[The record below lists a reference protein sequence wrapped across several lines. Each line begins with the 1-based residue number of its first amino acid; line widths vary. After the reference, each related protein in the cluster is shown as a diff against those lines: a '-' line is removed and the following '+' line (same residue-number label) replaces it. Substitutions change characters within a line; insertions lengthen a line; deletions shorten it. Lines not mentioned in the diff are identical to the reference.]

1 MDILSSREWAIV
13 TWIIIY
19 LCITI
24 FVLKVDFTDVF
35 KSFFN
40 KKLSIL
46 WISILLYNLFIT
58 IILSYSRY
66 WNNIYIKDIVFWI
79 VFSCITST
87 ISVFDQK
94 KIFFFKKIILTN
106 ITVSALIEFIISELT
121 LSYCLE
127 LFFIGIFLPI
137 NLLFLVSQTS
147 LEYKTAEDVLKK
159 ILSLINII
167 FVVYILVELYK
178 SFNFLLSQETWF
190 KFIIPLLYSILCS
203 PLYYIFII
211 LNDLNFLEDI
221 LGWLAVILMAIILRF
236 TDWYILDPLLSLVI
250 SFFILSKAI
259 PRFWST
265 LKIFLDAVPEGV
277 DIKQVK
283 SRLEQLDYV
292 ASVNQL
298 NLWTMDGLEKNAIIH
313 VCLEH
318 VKHMEVC
325 KESIR
330 DLLKERGFQNVTIEV
345 DSSLMNHAHHKR
357 CVDELKS
364 LDEHEH

>member
-1 MDILSSREWAIV
+1 MNILSSREWAIV

-58 IILSYSRY
+58 IILLYSRY

-94 KIFFFKKIILTN
+94 KIFSFKKIILTN

-137 NLLFLVSQTS
+137 NLLFLVAQTS
-147 LEYKTAEDVLKK
+147 LEYKTA
-159 ILSLINII
+159 
-167 FVVYILVELYK
+167 
-178 SFNFLLSQETWF
+178 
-190 KFIIPLLYSILCS
+190 
-203 PLYYIFII
+203 
-211 LNDLNFLEDI
+211 
-221 LGWLAVILMAIILRF
+221 
-236 TDWYILDPLLSLVI
+236 
-250 SFFILSKAI
+250 
-259 PRFWST
+259 
-265 LKIFLDAVPEGV
+265 
-277 DIKQVK
+277 
-283 SRLEQLDYV
+283 
-292 ASVNQL
+292 
-298 NLWTMDGLEKNAIIH
+298 
-313 VCLEH
+313 
-318 VKHMEVC
+318 
-325 KESIR
+325 
-330 DLLKERGFQNVTIEV
+330 
-345 DSSLMNHAHHKR
+345 
-357 CVDELKS
+357 
-364 LDEHEH
+364 

>member
-1 MDILSSREWAIV
+1 MNILSSREWAIV

-58 IILSYSRY
+58 IILLYSRY

-79 VFSCITST
+79 IFSCITST

-94 KIFFFKKIILTN
+94 KIFSFKKIILTN

-137 NLLFLVSQTS
+137 NLLFLVAQTS

-167 FVVYILVELYK
+167 FFVYILVELYK

-211 LNDLNFLEDI
+211 LNDYEKICCKIQDHFVWENEIDRKYINKLKRKKL
-221 LGWLAVILMAIILRF
+221 LMLCGLKHKK
-236 TDWYILDPLLSLVI
+236 YIYFDSEFSKKNEI
-250 SFFILSKAI
+250 S
-259 PRFWST
+259 
-265 LKIFLDAVPEGV
+265 
-277 DIKQVK
+277 
-283 SRLEQLDYV
+283 
-292 ASVNQL
+292 
-298 NLWTMDGLEKNAIIH
+298 
-313 VCLEH
+313 
-318 VKHMEVC
+318 
-325 KESIR
+325 
-330 DLLKERGFQNVTIEV
+330 
-345 DSSLMNHAHHKR
+345 
-357 CVDELKS
+357 
-364 LDEHEH
+364 